1 MRAPFFVTA
10 AAGTA
15 DLLAAELAALGIDN
29 AREVQGGVACEGE
42 LVAAYRACLES
53 RLALRVLWQLV
64 RFPATDAN
72 ALYAGVREIDWASQ
86 LAADGTLA
94 VDFSGSLA
102 GVTHTQFGAQRV
114 KDAIVDQFRE
124 RTGTR
129 PSVDRDSPWL
139 RINAHAARGAM
150 TIAID
155 LSGESLHRR
164 GYRGG
169 QGAAPLKENLA
180 AAILVRAGWPA
191 IAAAGGSFVDPMCGS
206 GTLPIEAA
214 LIAADIAPGLSRAH
228 FGFERWG
235 QHDPD
240 AWAALRA
247 AAELRRQPA
256 LLTPGRIRGFDRDPV
271 AIRDAEANAARAG
284 LDKRLFFQR
293 CELEKLPAAPAPTGL
308 FAVNPPYGERI
319 GETDDLRALYALLGE
334 RLRAD
339 YRGWD
344 AALFTGNPALGRELG
359 INARRTH
366 RMMNGPIEC
375 RLLRLAIE
383 PSEFV
388 RAREPGRPPPIDA
401 EAARAR
407 PGAQMFANRLRKN
420 LDKLASWA
428 KREQVSC
435 FRVYDADMP
444 EYAFAI
450 DLYQSDPAGTA
461 GRWLYV
467 QEYAP
472 PATVDRA
479 KAKARREEAI
489 SVLPEVTGL
498 PTDAIYWR
506 TRRPQK
512 GKSQYEAIA
521 EVDERVIVEEG
532 GLKFLV
538 NFTDYLDTGL
548 FLDHRKT
555 RARLRELAKGR
566 SLPQPLL
573 LHRRRDRVRGC
584 GRGEGHDQR
593 RHVAHL
599 PRVGEAQ
606 HGRQRA
612 RRRARVRPGRL
623 HRLARRAASG
633 ALRPHLPRPADLLE
647 LQAHGPRVR
656 RAAGPCGPDPRN
668 AQAARAGRLAAV
680 LDQLP
685 QIQAGRGSAH
695 GAGHQGHFTR
705 HDPARLRAGRA
716 DPSLLRDPGRVSG
729 SARHARDP
737 AGFSLANSAGT
748 YEFARETPPPRAW
761 RAEPPPPLALE
772 AVDAV
777 RGSAMRVSSRPGWRS
792 RRGPRRP

>member
-10 AAGTA
+10 ATGTA
-15 DLLAAELAALGIDN
+15 DLLAAELVALGIEG
-29 AREVQGGVACEGE
+29 AREVLGGVACEGV
-42 LVAAYRACLES
+42 LAAAYRACLES
-53 RLALRVLWQLV
+53 RIGLRVLWEV
-64 RFPATDAN
+64 AKFPAADAE
-72 ALYAGVREIDWASQ
+72 ALYAGVRTIDWSSH
-86 LAADGTLA
+86 LAVEGTLA
-94 VDFSGSLA
+94 VDFSGGLA
-102 GVTHTQFGAQRV
+102 GITHTQFGAQRV
-114 KDAIVDQFRE
+114 KDAVVDQFRE
-124 RTGTR
+124 RTGSR

-139 RINAHAARGAM
+139 RINAHAARGAV

-155 LSGESLHRR
+155 LSGDSLHRR

-169 QGAAPLKENLA
+169 AGAAPLKENLA

-214 LIAADIAPGLSRAH
+214 LIAADVAPGLSRTR
-228 FGFERWG
+228 FGFERWKR
-235 QHDPD
+235 HDPD

-247 AAELRRQPA
+247 AAEARRQPA

-293 CELEKLPAAPAPTGL
+293 CELSKLPAAPAPSGL

-319 GETDDLRALYALLGE
+319 GEAEELRALYALLGE
-334 RLRAD
+334 RLREG
-339 YRGWD
+339 YRGWE
-344 AALFTGNPALGRELG
+344 AAVFTGNPALGRELG

-383 PSEFV
+383 PSEFDRPRV
-388 RAREPGRPPPIDA
+388 PGRPPPIDA

-407 PGAQMFANRLRKN
+407 PGAQMFANRLKKN
-420 LDKLASWA
+420 FDKLASWV

-435 FRVYDADMP
+435 YRVYDADMP

-450 DLYQSDPAGTA
+450 DLYRSDPAGSA

-498 PTDAIYWR
+498 PMEAIYWR

-521 EVDERVIVEEG
+521 EVDERVLVEEG

-555 RARLRELAKGR
+555 RARIRELARGKRFLNLFCYTGAATVHAAAGGAKSTTSVDMSR
-566 SLPQPLL
+566 TYLDWAKRNLAVNGLTGAHTFIQEDCIAWLEDAGPERYDLIFLDPPTFSNSKRMEREFDVQRDHVALVRAAAALLAPGGLL
-573 LHRRRDRVRGC
+573 LFSTNFRKFKLDAESLKDFQVRDVTRSTIPQ
-584 GRGEGHDQR
+584 DF
-593 RHVAHL
+593 
-599 PRVGEAQ
+599 
-606 HGRQRA
+606 A
-612 RRRARVRPGRL
+612 RDAKVHACFEIRRA
-623 HRLARRAASG
+623 S
-633 ALRPHLPRPADLLE
+633 
-647 LQAHGPRVR
+647 
-656 RAAGPCGPDPRN
+656 
-668 AQAARAGRLAAV
+668 
-680 LDQLP
+680 
-685 QIQAGRGSAH
+685 
-695 GAGHQGHFTR
+695 
-705 HDPARLRAGRA
+705 
-716 DPSLLRDPGRVSG
+716 
-729 SARHARDP
+729 
-737 AGFSLANSAGT
+737 
-748 YEFARETPPPRAW
+748 
-761 RAEPPPPLALE
+761 
-772 AVDAV
+772 
-777 RGSAMRVSSRPGWRS
+777 
-792 RRGPRRP
+792 